1 MLLSKMRHP
10 TMAEAF
16 TTRKKPEAFLQQDNA
31 RDNSSYFI
39 IFLDDFGGFC
49 QGEFLDFVSDLKSN

>member
-1 MLLSKMRHP
+1 
-10 TMAEAF
+10 MAEAF